1 MGKVGGKMTKTTF
14 NGWIMEKITRL
25 LKNHEGMET
34 CESEYTLDGI
44 KTIVTDSFG
53 YRYEIQ
59 VKALGRLG
67 ANIENLKE
75 NPYYADAVLQKS
87 IKTQE

>member
-1 MGKVGGKMTKTTF
+1 MSKTTF
-14 NGWIMEKITRL
+14 NGWIMDKITRL
-25 LKNHEGMET
+25 LKNHEGMENYAT
-34 CESEYTLDGI
+34 EYTLDGI

-59 VKALGRLG
+59 VKTLGRLG
-67 ANIENLKE
+67 ADIEIAKE

-87 IKTQE
+87 IKTQK

>member
-1 MGKVGGKMTKTTF
+1 
-14 NGWIMEKITRL
+14 MEKITRL
-25 LKNHEGMET
+25 LKNHEGMQSYDT
-34 CESEYTLDGI
+34 EYTLEGI

-59 VKALGRLG
+59 VKTLGRLG
-67 ANIENLKE
+67 ADIEITKE
-75 NPYYADAVLQKS
+75 NPYYADVILQKS